1 MEKSLVLILVKERG
15 SAFEIEEI
23 LRSQVD
29 LRTAERGVSALV
41 GHGTTSGTDP
51 GMKVSHQKGVLDNI
65 REHKYNIVV
74 ATSVAEEGIDIPECE
89 LVITL

>member
-1 MEKSLVLILVKERG
+1 LSCHHGSSTLVIHRWPQSFVLILVKERG

-65 REHKYNIVV
+65 REHKYNSIGKQ
-74 ATSVAEEGIDIPECE
+74 EF
-89 LVITL
+89 